1 MPIQLLTYVQWH
13 PLPITP
19 FAFGLA
25 FVHHAETIS
34 ISRRGR
40 LDVPQN

>member
-13 PLPITP
+13 PLLITP
-19 FAFGLA
+19 FAFDLA
-25 FVHHAETIS
+25 FVHHAKIIS
-34 ISRRGR
+34 ISRRGM